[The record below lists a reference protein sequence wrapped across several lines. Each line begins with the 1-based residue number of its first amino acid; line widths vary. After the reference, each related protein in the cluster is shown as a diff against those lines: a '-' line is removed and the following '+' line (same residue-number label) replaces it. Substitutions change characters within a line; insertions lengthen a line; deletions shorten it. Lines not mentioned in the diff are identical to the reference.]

1 MRTLFNFLRMLTP
14 PPVVNFYHWLVAE
27 FGAHWYR
34 HPSRQMVTIGVTG
47 TTGKSTVVYLLA
59 RILEAAGYKTAAT
72 SSIEFKIQNKVRRN
86 SYKMTMPGRMVLQKF
101 LRQAVDE
108 GCTHAVIEVTSEGIL
123 QHRHSGV
130 DFDMAVFTNLS
141 PEHIERHGNFE
152 AYKAAK
158 GELFKAL
165 SKRHKTS
172 GGKPIQT
179 MAVVNLADQNSG
191 YFLQFPAD
199 KKIGYRFGANIQQV
213 NDEITRIV
221 AEDLKVNESGSTF
234 RMHGTEIQTPLLGK
248 FNAENAFAAATAAV
262 ALGVNITT
270 IQKVVAAIRGIP
282 GRMEEIIVEGAPKPF
297 RVFVD
302 YAHTPF
308 ALENVYQTVRTI
320 GQAQGMGRLIC
331 VLGSAGGGRDKWKRP
346 EMGKTAGRFC
356 DNIIITN
363 EDPYDEDPRKIMDEV
378 IQGVHE
384 FLKGASLQQFVEEI
398 LDRRQAIVKAVRLA
412 QPKDLVMITGKG
424 SESWMA
430 VEGGKLIPWDDREIV
445 RQALLGR

>member
-1 MRTLFNFLRMLTP
+1 MLRFLRAILP
-14 PPVVNFYHWLVAE
+14 QPIIGFYHWLVAE
-27 FGAHWYR
+27 LGAHYYR
-34 HPSRQMVTIGVTG
+34 HPSRHMVIVGVTG

-59 RILEAAGYKTAAT
+59 RILEAAGHRTAAT
-72 SSIEFKIQNKVRRN
+72 SSIEFKIQNKVWRN
-86 SYKMTMPGRMVLQKF
+86 SYKMTMPGRMFLQRF
-101 LRQAVDE
+101 LRRAVIE
-108 GCTHAVIEVTSEGIL
+108 GCTHAVLEVTSEGLL

-158 GELFKAL
+158 GELFRALGKRRKA
-165 SKRHKTS
+165 H
-172 GGKPIQT
+172 GVKPLQT
-179 MAVVNLADQNSG
+179 MAVVNLADKNSE
-191 YFLQFPAD
+191 YFFQFPTE

-213 NDEITRIV
+213 QDEITRVV
-221 AEDLKVNESGSTF
+221 AEDLKVDENGSTF
-234 RMHGTEIQTPLLGK
+234 RMHGTEIYTPLLGK
-248 FNAENAFAAATAAV
+248 FNAENVLAVVTAAV
-262 ALGVNITT
+262 ALGVDIAIIKNA
-270 IQKVVAAIRGIP
+270 VAAVRGIP
-282 GRMEEIIVEGAPKPF
+282 GRMEEITGEDVSRPF

-308 ALENVYQTVRTI
+308 ALESVYQTVRTI
-320 GQAQGMGRLIC
+320 SQAQEMGRLIC

-356 DNIIITN
+356 DHIIITN

-384 FLKGASLQQFVEEI
+384 FLKGASSQQLVEEI
-398 LDRRQAIVKAVRLA
+398 SDRKQAIMKAIRLA
-412 QPKDLVMITGKG
+412 QPKDFVVITGKG
-424 SESWMA
+424 SEPWMA

-445 RQALLGR
+445 RQALLGK